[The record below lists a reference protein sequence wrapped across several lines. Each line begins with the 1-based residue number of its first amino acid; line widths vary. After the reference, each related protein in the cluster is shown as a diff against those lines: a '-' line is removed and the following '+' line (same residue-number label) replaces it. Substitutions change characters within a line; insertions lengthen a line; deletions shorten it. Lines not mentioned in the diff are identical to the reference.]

1 MIRARVIGLEEKPVL
16 PYHLRMPDLL
26 VKLYE
31 LDLAPAE
38 LPGVT
43 IRRPMPHEMGAVR
56 RWVDRTFGEGW
67 GDEFVCSFKSFPV
80 TSFVAFRDDAI
91 VGFATYDATSRGYF
105 GPTGVQESER
115 GKGIGKELLVRSMI
129 GLRELGYAY
138 AIIGAAGP
146 TDFYEKILGAI
157 PIPGSTPG
165 AYPARKIR
173 E

>member
-1 MIRARVIGLEEKPVL
+1 
-16 PYHLRMPDLL
+16 MPDLL

-31 LDLAPAE
+31 LDLAPVE
-38 LPGVT
+38 IPGVT
-43 IRRPMPHEMGAVR
+43 IRRPMPHEMGGIR
-56 RWVDRTFGEGW
+56 RWVVRTFGEGW
-67 GDEFVCSFKSFPV
+67 GDEFACTFKSFPV
-80 TSFVAFRDDAI
+80 TSFVALRNDAV
-91 VGFATYDATSRGYF
+91 VGFAAYEATSRGYF
-105 GPTGVQESER
+105 GPTGVLESER

-146 TDFYEKILGAI
+146 TDFYEKTLGAT

-165 AYPARKIR
+165 AYPVRKIN

>member
-1 MIRARVIGLEEKPVL
+1 
-16 PYHLRMPDLL
+16 MPDLL

-43 IRRPMPHEMGAVR
+43 IRRPMPHEGGAVR
-56 RWVDRTFGEGW
+56 RWIVRTFGEGW

-80 TSFVAFRDDAI
+80 TSFVALRNDAV
-91 VGFATYDATSRGYF
+91 VGFATYEATSRGYF
-105 GPTGVQESER
+105 GPTGVLESER

-138 AIIGAAGP
+138 AIIGGVGP
-146 TDFYEKILGAI
+146 QRYYEKLCGAFV
-157 PIPGSTPG
+157 IPGSDVG
-165 AYPARKIR
+165 IYGSLYQLRSR
-173 E
+173 GG